1 MAKKSTPSLAYWQWL
16 AKRRLA
22 AKIRRAS
29 ALALR

>member
-1 MAKKSTPSLAYWQWL
+1 MPSLAYWQRL

-29 ALALR
+29 ALDLR